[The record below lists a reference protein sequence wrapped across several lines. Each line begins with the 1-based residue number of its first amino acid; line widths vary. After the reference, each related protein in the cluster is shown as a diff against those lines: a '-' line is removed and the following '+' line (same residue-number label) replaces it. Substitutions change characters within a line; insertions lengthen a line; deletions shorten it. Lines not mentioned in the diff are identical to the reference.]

1 MAVGHSAEAAAAG
14 RMLAASECLTVP
26 DNPDSLTRPGLKLT
40 GSSNKQLFE
49 TMPAAALCF
58 GMVQS
63 VGIPHLAQV
72 HVTSHFT
79 GHMTLFSTS
88 SD

>member
-63 VGIPHLAQV
+63 VGIPTQWGIPKDPRESPRPGSQTA
-72 HVTSHFT
+72 
-79 GHMTLFSTS
+79 
-88 SD
+88 